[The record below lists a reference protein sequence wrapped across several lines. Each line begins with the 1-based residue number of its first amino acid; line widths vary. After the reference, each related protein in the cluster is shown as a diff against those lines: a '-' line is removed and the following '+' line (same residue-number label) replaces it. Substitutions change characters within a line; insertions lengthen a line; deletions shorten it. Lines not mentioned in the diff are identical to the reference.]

1 MKRLCF
7 AASLALFLTA
17 LGAAA
22 VLRAPSAA
30 AETKTGVGLSEH
42 VLKAYSE
49 GWKYRAGCYGQFVN
63 GVRSSDCSGLIK
75 SYLWWTGPKTDPN
88 PALSSVAGSSGAM
101 LSSAAEK
108 GTITNAASL
117 PKIHGLILYSPGHVG
132 VYVGNN
138 REVDN
143 RGTGYNV
150 KYQTVVGGSYHWKTW
165 FKLPQIRYPQT
176 GFVTFEGKKYYYEKG
191 QYVTGT
197 SRTVDGVSYTF
208 NSSGELVA
216 GSPEDTSA
224 AYAAA
229 VKTAAKTAAPASAK
243 AAAAPKA
250 AGSAPAKPEASAAPS
265 PAKPAAGPALK
276 PDSSGAEVRKL
287 QQRLSDLG
295 YYHEGINTYYD
306 AFVSDA
312 VKAFQ
317 KASGLAVTG
326 IADAGTQAGLYSSGA
341 PKSAGG
347 SIEPGLHSSLVTA
360 MQKRLIELG
369 YLSGDATPYYGDSTE
384 TAVLAF
390 QRANGISPTGV
401 MDAKALE
408 VLYSDSALKAQPA
421 SQPPESSRPASSAPA
436 PESSVPEP
444 ENDAGLVHA
453 AEIGRTASPEPEQ
466 SPAWSGFGYAALAS
480 ALLAF
485 ALMFFRRSLPKAAA
499 CAASLPGKV
508 APLVRASGALFGK
521 LLRRR

>member
-1 MKRLCF
+1 MKKKLYF
-7 AASLALFLTA
+7 TASLALFLTA
-17 LGAAA
+17 LGTAA

-42 VLKAYSE
+42 ALTAYSE

-101 LSSAAEK
+101 LSSASEK
-108 GTITNAASL
+108 GNITSAASL
-117 PKIHGLILYSPGHVG
+117 PKVHGLILYSPGHVG

-176 GFVTFEGKKYYYEKG
+176 GFVTFEGEKYYYEKG

-208 NSSGELVA
+208 NSSGKLVS
-216 GSPEDTSA
+216 GSPKETA
-224 AYAAA
+224 AVYSAA
-229 VKTAAKTAAPASAK
+229 VKTAAKAESPAAPA
-243 AAAAPKA
+243 
-250 AGSAPAKPEASAAPS
+250 PAKQASYS
-265 PAKPAAGPALK
+265 VLK
-276 PDSSGAEVRKL
+276 PNSSGADVRKL
-287 QQRLSDLG
+287 QLRLSDLG

-317 KASGLAVTG
+317 KASGLEATG
-326 IADAGTQAGLYSSGA
+326 IADAKTQSGLYSSGA

-369 YLSGDATPYYGDSTE
+369 YQSGDATSYYGDSTK

-390 QRANGISPTGV
+390 QQANGIAPSGV
-401 MDAKALE
+401 MDAKALG

-421 SQPPESSRPASSAPA
+421 PQPPESSRPASSVPA
-436 PESSVPEP
+436 PELSEQG
-444 ENDAGLVHA
+444 NDIGVVHA
-453 AEIGRTASPEPEQ
+453 AEVGRPASPEPER
-466 SPAWSGFGYAALAS
+466 SSAWSGFGYAALVS

-485 ALMFFRRSLPKAAA
+485 SLMFFRRSLPRAAA
-499 CAASLPGKV
+499 YAASLPGKIV
-508 APLVRASGALFGK
+508 PLARASGAFFGK
-521 LLRRR
+521 LLHR